1 MVEELEAKMSSL
13 QRTVKGL
20 IAHCATLQKI
30 RNWRGMD
37 GDTGGWRWIQGD
49 RGGYRGMEKTK
60 KNRAVK
66 LTKPEKVVRC
76 EITLNVSF
84 MNLN

>member
-1 MVEELEAKMSSL
+1 MQPCRKFAIGED
-13 QRTVKGL
+13 
-20 IAHCATLQKI
+20 
-30 RNWRGMD
+30 WRG
-37 GDTGGWRWIQGD
+37 IQGD
-49 RGGYRGMEKTK
+49 GGGYRGMERDTGGWRKQE

-66 LTKPEKVVRC
+66 LTKPEKIVRC